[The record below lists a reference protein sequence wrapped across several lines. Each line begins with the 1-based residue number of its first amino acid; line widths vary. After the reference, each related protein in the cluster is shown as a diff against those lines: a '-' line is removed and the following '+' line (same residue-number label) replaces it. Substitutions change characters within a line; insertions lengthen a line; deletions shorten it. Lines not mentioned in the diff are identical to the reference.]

1 MSDKIRDIT
10 GMCHLISELNYKT
23 DIDNDEC
30 GSVTVHG
37 IEEFDGT
44 IEQCYDYISLY
55 KRMAKHKQV
64 ADLLEEICRGNIE
77 ALNEWQGFGCSK
89 QIAQNWKK
97 EIEAVILS
105 DDEVNERAI
114 KEQQG

>member
-1 MSDKIRDIT
+1 MSDKIRDII

-64 ADLLEEICRGNIE
+64 ADLLETICRGNIE
-77 ALNEWQGFGCSK
+77 NFRSDLWHSPTYLDKWATEV
-89 QIAQNWKK
+89 
-97 EIEAVILS
+97 EEVYLS

-114 KEQQG
+114 KEKQG